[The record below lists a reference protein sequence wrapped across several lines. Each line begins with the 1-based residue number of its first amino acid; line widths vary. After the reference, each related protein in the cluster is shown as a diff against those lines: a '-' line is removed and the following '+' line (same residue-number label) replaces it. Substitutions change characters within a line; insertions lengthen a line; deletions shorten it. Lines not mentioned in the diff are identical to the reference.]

1 MRRWVAVILT
11 CIFIALPMPAYA
23 MQIFVKTIEGRT
35 FVLDVEPTDSI
46 EGLKAKIYNFQG
58 IPINEQFM
66 YFGDILLEDGNSL
79 VDYNIQKMSFIFLRQ
94 DPAIAAAE
102 AARVAAAKA
111 VAEADAAK
119 KAKEQRELTE
129 LLSVIP
135 SIAGLALNIGDLTN
149 SLLTTKCAKGKTVK
163 NVKKGA
169 KCPKGYVKKK

>member
-1 MRRWVAVILT
+1 
-11 CIFIALPMPAYA
+11 
-23 MQIFVKTIEGRT
+23 MQIFVKTIEGR
-35 FVLDVEPTDSI
+35 FIVLDVEPTDSI
-46 EGLKAKIYNFQG
+46 EGFKAKIYNFEG

-79 VDYNIQKMSFIFLRQ
+79 ADYNIQKNAFIFLRQ

-102 AARVAAAKA
+102 AARVAAA
-111 VAEADAAK
+111 AEAARVAAAAEAARVAAAAEAARVAAAAEAVK

-135 SIAGLALNIGDLTN
+135 SIAGLSLNLGDLAN
-149 SLLTTKCAKGKTVK
+149 SLLTTTCVKGKTVK